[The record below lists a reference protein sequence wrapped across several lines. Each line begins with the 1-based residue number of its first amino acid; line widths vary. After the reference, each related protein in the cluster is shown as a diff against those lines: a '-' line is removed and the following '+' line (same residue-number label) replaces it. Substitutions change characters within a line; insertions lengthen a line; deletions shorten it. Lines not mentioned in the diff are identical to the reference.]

1 MSSYGSLADD
11 FFLNIG
17 LHTALELPSA
27 RETVLQFCEAVQ
39 KEFPQMT
46 SFYQGEGKEF
56 ILEGDRQSGSY
67 RWMEVHPQRLLAGYF
82 NPPAVED
89 AYALHRWLLR
99 RSVFFLGVSALD
111 VDSLDVT
118 YGFNMD
124 YRGNRDK
131 VVAEALLGGSALG
144 AFALDE
150 DGCNIGCEPAVII
163 ALDEEC
169 SLQARL
175 SVETRSS
182 AYQVQSGQYE
192 DEPISLYLTVRGYP
206 TAGRLL
212 QIEEAF
218 ADQCRAG
225 EGLIERLVIPQVI
238 RSIAA
243 AIAAAQ

>member
-11 FFLNIG
+11 FFVNIG

-46 SFYQGEGKEF
+46 SFYQGENKEF

-82 NPPAVED
+82 DPPTLED

-150 DGCNIGCEPAVII
+150 
-163 ALDEEC
+163 EC

-175 SVETRSS
+175 SLETRSS

-225 EGLIERLVIPQVI
+225 ERLIERLVIPQII